1 MELFAFAGMIMT
13 VVFYLVFHVNFFH
26 FTINRISF
34 SRRREAIAEDRHDGF
49 FSFWS
54 FADVFRVFEPI
65 ETGLKLSDQTLQEY
79 VDTDEKLWRRT
90 KRFGTLTFIFFTVT
104 LIIILNLE

>member
-1 MELFAFAGMIMT
+1 
-13 VVFYLVFHVNFFH
+13 
-26 FTINRISF
+26 
-34 SRRREAIAEDRHDGF
+34 
-49 FSFWS
+49 
-54 FADVFRVFEPI
+54 
-65 ETGLKLSDQTLQEY
+65 